1 MAKTTVTSTTTP
13 DLSVI
18 TITYNERENIRLFI
32 TTVNRIMNV
41 AKIKGEIIV
50 VDDSS
55 PDGTSDVVLEMK
67 KLFPNTI
74 LIKRPGKMGIGSA
87 YLRGF
92 QEAQGNVAAFLD
104 ADLSHAPEVLP
115 ELYEL
120 ATQGNVAFGSRYLG
134 NTTFEADFAH
144 RMGTYTLNFWSRLW
158 LNTGVYDHTNGYI
171 VAKSELLK
179 SIITYGK
186 ERKCNPFD
194 HILYGITIA
203 AIAKKVAIPRVE
215 RKATYTKRQHGETKI
230 PFLWGLRVVFG
241 DMAYV
246 LKVRSTLQ

>member
-1 MAKTTVTSTTTP
+1 MATSY

-18 TITYNERENIRLFI
+18 TVTYNERENIRLFI

-55 PDGTSDVVLEMK
+55 PDGTSEVVLEMK
-67 KLFPNTI
+67 KLFPNTV
-74 LIKRPGKMGIGSA
+74 LVKRPGKMGIGSA

-92 QEAQGNVAAFLD
+92 QEAQGNIAAFLD

-120 ATQGNVAFGSRYLG
+120 ATKGNVVFGSRYLG
-134 NTTFEADFAH
+134 NTTFETDFAH
-144 RMGTYTLNFWSRLW
+144 RMGTYMLNRWTRFWLR
-158 LNTGVYDHTNGYI
+158 TGMNDHTNGY
-171 VAKSELLK
+171 VVVQKELLHK
-179 SIITYGK
+179 ILEFGLPK
-186 ERKCNPFD
+186 HLKPFD

-203 AIAKKVAIPRVE
+203 AIAKKLGIPCVE
-215 RKATYTKRQHGETKI
+215 RKATYNKRKHGETKI

-246 LKVRSTLQ
+246 LKVRSKLR

>member
-1 MAKTTVTSTTTP
+1 MEKKSP

-18 TITYNERENIRLFI
+18 TVTYNERENIRLFI
-32 TTVNRIMNV
+32 TTLNRIMNV

-74 LIKRPGKMGIGSA
+74 LVKRPGKMGIGSA

-92 QEAQGNVAAFLD
+92 QEARGTIAAFLD
-104 ADLSHAPEVLP
+104 ADLSHAPEVLS
-115 ELYEL
+115 ELYDL
-120 ATQGNVAFGSRYLG
+120 AAPGNVVFGSRYLG
-134 NTTFEADFAH
+134 NTKFERDFAH
-144 RMGTYTLNFWSRLW
+144 RMGTYVLNRWTRFWLK
-158 LNTGVYDHTNGYI
+158 TGMNDHTNGY
-171 VAKSELLK
+171 VVVQ
-179 SIITYGK
+179 K
-186 ERKCNPFD
+186 ERLDKILAYGQLKTLRPFD

-203 AIAKKVAIPRVE
+203 AIARKLSFPCVE
-215 RKATYTKRQHGETKI
+215 RKATYNKRQHGETKI

-246 LKVRSTLQ
+246 LKVKSKLQ

>member
-1 MAKTTVTSTTTP
+1 MSKP
-13 DLSVI
+13 DLSIV

-41 AKIKGEIIV
+41 AKINGEIIV

-92 QEAQGNVAAFLD
+92 QEAQGNIVAFLD

-115 ELYEL
+115 ELYGL
-120 ATQGNVAFGSRYLG
+120 ATKGNVVFGSRYLG
-134 NTTFEADFAH
+134 NTKFETDFSH
-144 RMGTYTLNFWSRLW
+144 KMGTYMLNRWTRFWLK
-158 LNTGVYDHTNGYI
+158 TGMNDHTNGYA
-171 VAKSELLK
+171 VMQKELLNK
-179 SIITYGK
+179 ILTYGAPK
-186 ERKCNPFD
+186 NLRPFD

-203 AIAKKVAIPRVE
+203 AIAKKLSIPCIE
-215 RKATYTKRQHGETKI
+215 RKATYNKRKHGETKI

-241 DMAYV
+241 DMVYV
-246 LKVRSTLQ
+246 LKVRSKLR